1 MEVKKSKQEH
11 VQEGAQ
17 DRRQERVQDRTQ
29 ESAQDRRQES
39 AGPAQEPVQ
48 AHLQDC
54 IRSRAGYGLLLA
66 AICVLILLAAFFSVS
81 VGAVDVDPAS
91 IFKIIVDRALGKEI
105 FARAW
110 EERTETIIWSI
121 RFPRVIMAFIV
132 GAGLSVCGV
141 LMQAL
146 TKNPLADPYVL
157 GISSGAST
165 GAVCAI
171 ILGWFP
177 FMGGYATIFG
187 ATLGAV
193 LAILLSMGIA
203 TARGRITSSQLVLA
217 GIATSA
223 LFSALTNLVIYG
235 CHTGSD
241 KTKTAQYWMI
251 GSLSGAD
258 WGTTRYVAVVFVVAL
273 LIVLLF
279 VRDLDVLLLGDDV
292 AESLGVETGRIK
304 GVIVLLATLL
314 TGVVVS
320 VSGVIGFIGLVV
332 PHMVRALV
340 GSKHLRLLPAAVLA
354 GGLATMLAD
363 VVSRVVMAPEELP
376 IGIIAALIGAP
387 FFLYLIKTGKR
398 R

>member
-1 MEVKKSKQEH
+1 MADGTVSMERHKI
-11 VQEGAQ
+11 VQ
-17 DRRQERVQDRTQ
+17 
-29 ESAQDRRQES
+29 
-39 AGPAQEPVQ
+39 
-48 AHLQDC
+48 
-54 IRSRAGYGLLLA
+54 SRIQYGMFVLLLCALIVFA
-66 AICVLILLAAFFSVS
+66 ACFSVS
-81 VGAVDVDPAS
+81 IGAVDIDPAS
-91 IFKIIVDRALGKEI
+91 IFKIITNRAFGKAL
-105 FARAW
+105 FARGW
-110 EERTETIIWSI
+110 EDRTETIIWSI

-146 TKNPLADPYVL
+146 TKNALADPYVL

-171 ILGWFP
+171 ILGWFR

-187 ATLGAV
+187 ATLGAA
-193 LAILLSMGIA
+193 LSILLSMGIA
-203 TARGRITSSQLVLA
+203 SARGRIASSQLVLA

-258 WGTTRYVAVVFVVAL
+258 WGTAGYVAVVFAAAIG
-273 LIVLLF
+273 IVLLF
-279 VRDLDVLLLGDDV
+279 VRDMDVLLLGDDV
-292 AESLGVETGRIK
+292 AESLGVDTGRIK
-304 GVIVLLATLL
+304 RVIILMATVL

-332 PHMVRALV
+332 PHIVRAVV
-340 GSKHLRLLPAAVLA
+340 GSKHIRLLPAAILV
-354 GGLATMLAD
+354 GGLSTMLAD

-376 IGIIAALIGAP
+376 IGIVSALMGAP
-387 FFLYLIKTGKR
+387 FFLYLIKTERDG
-398 R
+398 